1 MRKVAGCGVFKR
13 IILHQCRYI
22 VGVSFCITTADYFR
36 ADFKPAMGEFLAVEL
51 DIG

>member
-13 IILHQCRYI
+13 IILHQCRYVVVI
-22 VGVSFCITTADYFR
+22 TADYFR